1 MSVKQLYWSLRNS
14 FHWWNYRR
22 MKMREFRQLDIFDK
36 IVLVGES
43 QVEFFKARYSD
54 FEFVNLGIAGNV

>member
-1 MSVKQLYWSLRNS
+1 
-14 FHWWNYRR
+14 